1 MQNWTLSKDKLR
13 KTEGAIFYKK
23 CKDNERIRTELS
35 LFMANYPSKNF
46 MQHILRPYFLQF
58 LR

>member
-13 KTEGAIFYKK
+13 KK